1 MQDLDLILPAIAM
14 ILWIP
19 LSLLV
24 GRAARSYQR
33 SPIGWFVLACIFSPL
48 VAYVFLLVADV
59 PLKATLRQE
68 LEDRVRARHP
78 ERDHVRVET
87 EHEMDCPNC
96 GAAVNSYTGD
106 GLHSPEDEP
115 WRLIC
120 DKCETEIVL

>member
-19 LSLLV
+19 LALLV
-24 GRAARSYQR
+24 GRTATSYQR
-33 SPIGWFVLACIFSPL
+33 SPLGWFVLACIFSPP
-48 VAYVFLLVADV
+48 VTYVFLLVADV
-59 PLKATLRQE
+59 PHKSVLRQE
-68 LEDRVRARHP
+68 LADRVKARHP
-78 ERDHVRVET
+78 DRKDVGVET
-87 EHEMDCPNC
+87 EHEMDCPKC
-96 GAAVNSYTGD
+96 GASVNSYTGD

>member
-1 MQDLDLILPAIAM
+1 MEDLDLILPTFAM

-19 LSLLV
+19 LAFLV
-24 GRAARSYQR
+24 GRAARGYQR
-33 SPIGWFVLACIFSPL
+33 SPLGWFVLACVFSPL
-48 VAYVFLLVADV
+48 VAYVFLVVADV
-59 PLKATLRQE
+59 PHKATLRRE
-68 LEDRVRARHP
+68 LEDRVRTRHP
-78 ERDHVRVET
+78 DSTDVRVQT

-106 GLHSPEDEP
+106 GLHSPEGEP